1 MPRRG
6 VVRAAAFAAAFAAAA
21 AVLWHAQRS
30 VWGFDFLAP
39 RDWAALGRMFAAAP
53 GAPAVPAGLVA
64 SVPAALAAGLL
75 LSCALLRVE
84 AAGRL
89 LHLAAAS
96 AAAILAALLLRFLQ
110 GWFWNFDFLDPAHW
124 WKLAKVIR
132 SGRLPFWEFLITFP
146 AAALAVALSWRLGA
160 PRLDA
165 FLDRRAAAAFTQ
177 RRQGRQGRQAA
188 AGPGQRQL
196 EGANA
201 PAAGEQDREAGGP
214 QSEVS
219 TGTAAHSPL
228 AGAVQAIYDSAGE
241 AAPELDTPEGAEEV
255 RRFLVER
262 IEATPGDDARAGSA
276 AAQLQGVP
284 QDEVPAGT
292 AADSPLAGAV
302 QAIYDSAGQECPN
315 LETPEGAEEA
325 RRFLV
330 ERIEATPGDDARA
343 GSAAAQLQGV
353 PQDEVSTGTTPDEVT
368 AADGAGEEPGW
379 PPSSTLVAAR
389 LRAAGYHSWE
399 NPGGAPGFAALGLRL
414 GKATN
419 QLVLVYVFDRPGAWK
434 VEEQRWV
441 ELGGGYPQPSPIQD
455 AAAHVNEFR
464 AVHGTAL
471 RNLGVEQRV
480 LLALRGGTLED
491 GLPALMEALEA
502 KEMELAGLGDR
513 NDGVPLIDAVLG
525 RLVRA
530 VGGEAEDPAIEN
542 YVAWRIAEEAA
553 PSKRGDER

>member
-1 MPRRG
+1 MLRRG
-6 VVRAAAFAAAFAAAA
+6 VVCAAAFAAAA

-64 SVPAALAAGLL
+64 SVPAALAAGLA
-75 LSCALLRVE
+75 LSCVLLRVE

-110 GWFWNFDFLDPAHW
+110 GWFWNFDFLDREHW

-177 RRQGRQGRQAA
+177 RRQGRQAA
-188 AGPGQRQL
+188 AGPGGQRQL
-196 EGANA
+196 EGVNA
-201 PAAGEQDREAGGP
+201 PG
-214 QSEVS
+214 
-219 TGTAAHSPL
+219 AH
-228 AGAVQAIYDSAGE
+228 
-241 AAPELDTPEGAEEV
+241 
-255 RRFLVER
+255 
-262 IEATPGDDARAGSA
+262 
-276 AAQLQGVP
+276 GVP
-284 QDEVPAGT
+284 QGGTEGHAGAAPPAVVPVTDAVVPVTDAVVPVTDAVVPVTDAVDTDVTDAVDTGGADAVDT
-292 AADSPLAGAV
+292 DAADTG
-302 QAIYDSAGQECPN
+302 G
-315 LETPEGAEEA
+315 GEA
-325 RRFLV
+325 
-330 ERIEATPGDDARA
+330 PGR
-343 GSAAAQLQGV
+343 
-353 PQDEVSTGTTPDEVT
+353 
-368 AADGAGEEPGW
+368 

-441 ELGGGYPQPSPIQD
+441 ELGGDYPQPSPIQA

-464 AVHGTAL
+464 AVHGTPL
-471 RNLGVEQRV
+471 RDLGVEHV
-480 LLALRGGTLED
+480 AMLALRGGTLED
-491 GLPALMEALEA
+491 GLPALVEALEA
-502 KEMELAGLGDR
+502 KEMKLAGLGDR
-513 NDGVPLIDAVLG
+513 TDGVPLIDAVLG
-525 RLVRA
+525 RLVKA

-542 YVAWRIAEEAA
+542 YVAWRIAEDPA

>member
-201 PAAGEQDREAGGP
+201 PAAVTTPQGAAADPAATFDEATAELADLQDLQDRDAGRPKRGGRPRGP
-214 QSEVS
+214 
-219 TGTAAHSPL
+219 A
-228 AGAVQAIYDSAGE
+228 
-241 AAPELDTPEGAEEV
+241 
-255 RRFLVER
+255 R
-262 IEATPGDDARAGSA
+262 PG
-276 AAQLQGVP
+276 
-284 QDEVPAGT
+284 
-292 AADSPLAGAV
+292 
-302 QAIYDSAGQECPN
+302 
-315 LETPEGAEEA
+315 
-325 RRFLV
+325 
-330 ERIEATPGDDARA
+330 
-343 GSAAAQLQGV
+343 
-353 PQDEVSTGTTPDEVT
+353 
-368 AADGAGEEPGW
+368 
-379 PPSSTLVAAR
+379 
-389 LRAAGYHSWE
+389 
-399 NPGGAPGFAALGLRL
+399 PGGSR
-414 GKATN
+414 
-419 QLVLVYVFDRPGAWK
+419 
-434 VEEQRWV
+434 
-441 ELGGGYPQPSPIQD
+441 
-455 AAAHVNEFR
+455 
-464 AVHGTAL
+464 
-471 RNLGVEQRV
+471 
-480 LLALRGGTLED
+480 
-491 GLPALMEALEA
+491 
-502 KEMELAGLGDR
+502 
-513 NDGVPLIDAVLG
+513 
-525 RLVRA
+525 
-530 VGGEAEDPAIEN
+530 
-542 YVAWRIAEEAA
+542 
-553 PSKRGDER
+553 